1 MQHKNSSSAMS
12 ASSGEDHAPQLMS
25 PATDSPHKIS
35 ESRLQK
41 FTAHVSMDPQ
51 TKEMVS
57 WVRRK
62 IHLKG
67 FRTSEHWTDDHS
79 QMVSYF
85 LTSPEVQRLVGY
97 MDAND
102 NLVFITPY
110 ASFPVQPRQFV
121 YFIKKNVNPITPKT
135 IGSSIRFGLING
147 GSLESLHRAM
157 HGVFVPSVVNTKT
170 WPEGIKSEFIG
181 QLHRFMASL
190 TETTYHAQG
199 KTVLYL
205 PRETSELTDEA
216 AQNKDLV
223 QRLESTVIHW
233 TRQIKEVVQNQ
244 ESGAATA
251 STESSGPLE
260 EVEFWRRRV
269 IDLSGISEQLQREGV
284 NRIVHVLEVAD
295 SQYLRP
301 YKQLSQNIQE
311 GSEIAKDNLR
321 HLQMLKPICEKLS
334 EAAPAEIPS
343 LLPEILDYVRAIGS
357 ISEHYRSPSH
367 IKGLLRK
374 ISNQIIEQFRKH
386 IDLDEVFEGDV
397 LEVTKVLEESIHCG
411 AQWKTAYH
419 KQKQAIAR
427 AENCRCEPWDFDD
440 AEIFAQVDA
449 FVQRC
454 RDLIE
459 VCEGQIQFARKNLP
473 GGKQS
478 PLPSFGGSKG
488 LEIHASLKTIESEFG
503 KYLTSLSNVKGAILN
518 VKATQWHDVNNMF
531 KSGMRDLEV
540 MLQNVIQSAF
550 EGVSTVQNGVE
561 LLESFDQLAK
571 RSAIR
576 KAVEKKTADVYDM
589 FREQMLSLKSY
600 FEANHDSPAL
610 RPCEPEYAGAA
621 LWARSLQAKIEHDA
635 NLLEQCKFLVSS
647 KEQEEAER
655 VYNDHFNAYEEHIR
669 NKYAQWVQS
678 MSGLDQEILQQ
689 RLKVPLLLKV
699 RLDGS
704 EDEQKGNKS
713 SARRGHS
720 TGILECN
727 FDHEILRMFREA
739 HYWEKFHGKYLVP
752 FYAADLYNN
761 MSTSLLT
768 VRESVMGL
776 VREYNSIVQSLSHD
790 EQELFS
796 DVLRRLD
803 RKLGPG
809 LNNLTWGS
817 SAAQRDYFLREG
829 KKNCA
834 EVKAVVDTFHSDKRK
849 INRAIDTINRTSL
862 IDIEKNYVHEEGVF
876 EEKQSRHRARVRKVL
891 QNCYRQCL
899 DTLKRMYRFFENDPV
914 HVQKAWA
921 KYVQSVDHSLGK
933 ALRATSKHSLQELQ
947 RAICADFSKSDV
959 EQSPLFRLNLVLE
972 GGRVEYRPTIIALT
986 QMVNGVAKE
995 LITCVSVVKRCE
1007 DELPVYYN
1015 AETGTYNA
1023 TKSKITSAESRKSS
1037 IIQPVN
1043 TERTKTQQEDEQEN
1057 KEDEDEKEESK
1068 EVSQIEVGKESGLPS
1083 FYDQIVNDSDILKI
1097 LMDIMNGMSRSNTE
1111 LTEHRLKFED
1121 RKYKQ
1126 LWEKDKQQ
1134 TFNRFA
1140 KKNNS
1145 LSVYR
1150 TKIEQYINLA
1160 EEIKQNETP
1169 SCQIHFVLVDH
1180 SIIKSTL
1187 IDHCVEFQQGYCK
1200 LLHENAAKEL
1210 RTLQEYMSENEK
1222 MLKEYPK
1229 DLQQLSEQLNRLKQ
1243 VREEMPLMEA
1253 RFKPVQDMY
1262 NALEEYHVTVPETE
1276 LQGLQQL
1283 PGEWENFKGV
1293 LTEVDEQLKRAK
1305 TTMKRDLQDDMSS
1318 FNSRIQELKG
1328 EAEQALPFGSHYTP
1342 AEAKSILADW
1352 SVRVSQ
1358 LREREESLAPGLQ
1371 VFEIPYTTPQELLEI
1386 EGQIDKLEQIWDL
1399 MANWESSWEAWKKT
1413 PFSEIDPESLGQE
1426 AAKYKQKVGKLREVK
1441 HWPVWQQLEKRIK
1454 EFQSTMP
1461 LISDLG
1467 SSAMRPRHWNSLKR
1481 EIGTDF
1487 DETASDFTLET
1498 VFELG
1503 LHNYADFVGELS
1515 ANAFKE
1521 LSIEN
1526 SLKEIERIWHDMQI
1540 EMSVYKQQY
1549 YKISTTEDL
1558 FQTLEDHLVNLST
1571 MKASKYFSAF
1581 KESINYW
1588 EKTLSTISEV
1598 VDTQLAV
1605 QRQWMY
1611 LESIFVGAE
1620 DIRRQ
1625 MNKEARDFDEVNAR
1639 YTKLTAEMYND
1650 PNAVRACTKEGYLSQ
1665 LNSMN
1670 EKLEGI
1676 QKELNDYLEQKR
1688 KAFPRFYFVSDAD
1701 LLEILGQA
1709 RDPVLVQKHLS
1720 KCFMGIKSLAIDS
1733 SNRDSKSGPVAVAM
1747 NSPDG
1752 ESVPLESNVIL
1763 QGAVENWL
1771 NDLEYRMRISIRKSL
1786 GETLIA
1792 FRDAN
1797 KASNEKRQQALSNWI
1812 RDYPGQLLITTGM
1825 IMFNNS
1831 CERQLRNV
1839 ASGGSKALKKLVKN
1853 QHKYLTLLAAIVR
1866 QDLDSVMRKKMIALI
1881 TMELHSRD
1889 VMDRLRRA
1897 KCSSTDDFTW
1907 NSQLRLSWRR
1917 PDPNSSGSDAAL
1929 DPGDYQ
1935 YGMCEAHQTSSVL
1948 KFGYE
1953 YQGNNGRLVITPLTD
1968 RCILTLTTALYLNRG
1983 GAPAGPAGTGKTE
1996 TVKDLGKN
2004 LAKYV
2009 VVFNCS
2015 DGLDYMS
2022 VGRMFSGLVQSGGWG
2037 CFDEFNRIEIE
2048 VLSVVAQQVM
2058 SIMDA
2063 IAQRKDDFL
2072 FMGQLI
2078 SVRRECGIFITMNPG
2093 YAGRTELPDNL
2104 KSLFRPVAMMV
2115 PDMELIAEVMLQAE
2129 GFETSKVLAEKIVT
2143 LYRLMVQQLSK
2154 QDHYDFGL
2162 RSMRGVLL
2170 CAGGLKRSPELADT
2184 NEEYIILRAIRDMN
2198 VPKFIKDDKRLFMLL
2213 LGDLF
2218 PNLELPESD
2227 PGVLGE
2233 AVSTKM
2239 QEWGLQEHPAI
2250 HHKVMEVH
2258 DCKATRHC
2266 NMLVGR
2272 TLSGKSTVH
2281 RLLAGAKTLLADRGE
2296 EGYIRVRSEVI
2307 NPKSVSLNELY
2318 GAYDLQ
2324 TMEWTDGVLST
2335 VFRNFAKD
2343 ERNEEKWLILDGP
2356 VDTLWIESMNTVM
2369 DDNKTLT
2376 LINGDRIGMNDEMS
2390 LLFEVQDLAVASP
2403 ATVSRAGMIYVDH
2416 TDLGWRPMVKSW
2428 LDRHFPDSKQT
2439 EDKELYD
2446 ELFEKYLPTLLE
2458 FKKRN
2463 CSEIVS
2469 LTDENAALS
2478 LCRLLDAVG
2487 DEDAGNNLDRSSIG
2501 DSFPAYLEKWFVFC
2515 CTWAIGGAV
2524 TDASRRKFNDCL
2536 REIEPLFPAVG
2547 TSFDYFVDPSS
2558 REFKPWT
2565 DKLPSKWKP
2574 DDNTPYGSLMV
2585 PTVDTERN
2593 SFIISHLLQKGFNT
2607 LIAGDT
2613 GTGKTVLVQ
2622 GHLENMDQE
2631 RYSWL
2636 PVNMSA
2642 ATTSNSVQDII
2653 EGALEKRAKNK
2664 LGPTGGKHLVVFVDD
2679 LNMPKKDTYGSQP
2692 PLELLRQ
2699 WIDYGGWYDRSK
2711 QSWKYIQDVQLMA
2724 AMGPPG
2730 GGRTVIS
2737 ERLQSRFNIINF
2749 TFPAEK
2755 QVRSIFENILS
2766 HYYANFGDEMKQMV
2780 PGLVQAT
2787 VQLYNKVV
2795 ETFLP
2800 TPSKS
2805 HYLFNMRDISK
2816 IVQGLTLADPS
2827 IFDQPDKVLRLWS
2840 HESMRVLSDRFISF
2854 DDVNKFISLMDDQLT
2869 SVFEQYYNKLM
2880 EGRESADG
2888 GPVFTSFMSSGKYQE
2903 VVQLEELKKHC
2914 EDSLMEYND
2923 VPGAL
2928 PMELVLFRDALRH
2941 ICRIHRILSFPR
2953 GNALL
2958 IGMGGS
2964 GRQSLTKL
2972 AAFLCD
2978 QMSVF
2983 QIEITKHYKLQ
2994 DFREDMKS
3002 LYHRTGVDNKP
3013 TAFLFSD
3020 TQLKEE
3026 SFLEDINNILSSG
3039 EIPNLFEKDEKVN
3052 IIDDVRTDARAA
3064 GYEETSSDCWKF
3076 FINCVRSNLHV
3087 VLAMSPI
3094 GDGFRNR
3101 TRQYPSLVSCTTM
3114 DWFHEWPKEA
3124 LTEVAVK
3131 FIADIE
3137 FYTPPPESEDAEN
3150 HSKFDT
3156 VQEWEN
3162 AEQSMRSSIAE
3173 VFAFSHQRVREAS
3186 ERMLQELKR
3195 HNYVTPTNY
3204 LELVKGYRELL
3215 LEKRK
3220 ELSDSAEKLR
3230 NGLSKLDESRS
3241 QVEVLSKEL
3250 EEKQETV
3257 EEKTRQCDELLV
3269 TIVSE
3274 RRVADEQK
3282 EKVESEKERIA
3293 REEEICKSIAED
3305 ADKDLSA
3312 ALPALERAMAEVDKL
3327 DKSSISEVK
3336 AYTSPPAL
3344 VKLVMEAVM
3353 MLFGLPTDWGTAKK
3367 KLSEAD
3373 FLSQVKTFDKDNIKP
3388 SVMKKLSRYT
3398 KQGSFDPKEVR
3409 GQSTAAA
3416 TLCSWVLAIEE
3427 YAKVAATVEP
3437 KRERQRQAME
3447 ELSRKQADL
3456 AEAEKSLQEVQEKVD
3471 NLKKQHDESSA
3482 EKDALKEQADELATK
3497 LDRAEKLVSG
3507 LSGEKERW
3515 QENIVGYES
3524 QLKHLPGDVLVASA
3538 FLSYAGPFDTL
3549 YRERLVKSIQSRVKE
3564 LSIPF
3569 SPSFSFGS
3577 FLAKPTDVRSWNMQG
3592 LPADA
3597 FSTENGVIVTRG
3609 RRWPLMVDPQGQA
3622 NKWIKNMEGDS
3633 LKVTDLKS
3641 KDFLRLLEQSISYGL
3656 PYLLEDVEEE
3666 LDPSLEPV
3674 LAKAIVTRG
3683 ARKTIKV
3690 GDKEL
3695 DYSDDFRFYLTTK
3708 LSNPHYTPE
3717 VSTKAAIVNFAVK
3730 EEGLDAQMLSIVV
3743 QKEQPELEQQKDELV
3758 KSVAKGKNTLVELE
3772 DKILYLLSTV
3782 EGSLLDN
3789 GEIVETLQASKKTSE
3804 EVVEQLKIS
3813 EQTEKKIDEARA
3825 GYSVVSTRAALLYF
3839 VLNDLGGVDSM
3850 YQFSLDSYVQLFEQS
3865 IAQSR
3870 KKFEKEN
3877 YSMSFEPEE
3886 ENSEEQV
3893 KRRCDSINEYHTYA
3907 VYKWACLGL
3916 FENHKLLLSLQIC
3929 VRTLMKEG
3937 KIPRYEWDFFLKG
3950 GVVLDRSDQR
3960 EKPASWISHAMWDNI
3975 AELDKLPAFS
3985 GIASSLEQLSDE
3997 WHAWYMSATPEH
4009 RALPSEWET
4018 KLNDLQKLI
4027 ICRCLRQDRVIHA
4040 VTKFVSSQMGES
4052 FVDPPALNLRSVFE
4066 DSSPTIPL
4074 VFVLSPGVDPT
4085 KQVVSLHQHLVDE
4098 GIVDCGLQTCS
4109 LGQGQA
4115 PIATRYIQEAL
4126 EHGGWVL
4133 LQNCHLS
4140 ISWMPQLEKIIEDY
4154 CAAAEQQGGKAQ
4166 GQATAPHSQFRLW
4179 LTSNPHPKFPISILQ
4194 RGTKIT
4200 MQPPRG
4206 LKANLLRLYNL
4217 VDENEFQERCKA
4229 APGPSY
4235 QRLLFSLCWFHAI
4248 LLERRKFKSLGWN
4261 IPYAFNDSDFSICN
4275 DILGTY
4281 LTEYPKDIPW
4291 DAIKYLIAEANY
4303 GGRIT
4308 DDMDRR
4314 LCNVYVNKFFSPEVL
4329 KQKHYRL
4336 SSLED
4341 YYIPSDGDLDSYKDY
4356 IHKLPA
4362 SDPPEAFGQHPNA
4375 DIQSA
4380 IQDSDELLNTV
4391 LSLQPKTVSE
4401 GGESAESKVLAIAAD
4416 LEKNLP
4422 EQFDTEKISK
4432 DVPPDDSDP
4441 LRVVLFQELD
4451 RYNILL
4457 RTIKTSLVDL
4467 QKGIQGLVV
4476 ITSDLEQIFNALLD
4490 AKVPEAWSFCYP
4502 SLKPLGSWM
4511 QDLMSRCAQMR
4522 QWATRQI
4529 PPVLWLAGFTY
4540 PTALFTAL
4548 LQSSARK
4555 NGLPINVLDFEFP
4568 IVDKDADSITESPS
4582 EGAYIRGLFLEGAS
4596 WDYNNHCLADP
4607 VPMELYSQMPVIHFK
4622 PVEINKGDKSK
4633 KKQSREMYECPMYI
4647 YPIRTGTAERPS
4659 FMRLVDLPSGG
4670 VHPDFWV
4677 LRGTALLLSLSH

>member
-1 MQHKNSSSAMS
+1 
-12 ASSGEDHAPQLMS
+12 
-25 PATDSPHKIS
+25 
-35 ESRLQK
+35 
-41 FTAHVSMDPQ
+41 
-51 TKEMVS
+51 
-57 WVRRK
+57 
-62 IHLKG
+62 
-67 FRTSEHWTDDHS
+67 
-79 QMVSYF
+79 MVSYF
-85 LTSPEVQRLVGY
+85 LTAPEAQRLIGY
-97 MDAND
+97 MDSSD

-110 ASFPVQPRQFV
+110 MSFPVQPRQYV
-121 YFIKKNVNPITPKT
+121 YFLRNTSTPVTPQT
-135 IGSSIRFGLING
+135 IRSAIRFGLING
-147 GSLESLHRAM
+147 GSLESLHRLM
-157 HGVFVPSVVNTKT
+157 HGVFLPSVSNTTT
-170 WPEGIKSEFIG
+170 WPDGIKTEFIG
-181 QLHRFMASL
+181 QIHRFMASL
-190 TETTYHAQG
+190 TETTYQAKG

-205 PRETSELTDEA
+205 PRETQALNDSA

-223 QRLESTVIHW
+223 QHLESTVIHW

-251 STESSGPLE
+251 SLESSGPLE
-260 EVEFWRRRV
+260 EIEFWRQRV
-269 IDLSGISEQLQREGV
+269 VDLSGISEQLQREGV
-284 NRIVHVLEVAD
+284 KRIVHILELAD
-295 SQYLRP
+295 SQYLKP

-311 GSEIAKDNLR
+311 GSEIAKDNLL
-321 HLQMLKPICEKLS
+321 HLQILKPICQKLT
-334 EAAPAEIPS
+334 EAAPAEVPE
-343 LLPEILDYVRAIGS
+343 LLPEILDHVRGIAS
-357 ISEHYRSPSH
+357 VSQHYRSPSQ

-374 ISNQIIEQFRKH
+374 VSNQIIHQFRAH
-386 IDLDEVFEGDV
+386 ISLDDVFDGDV
-397 LEVTKVLEESIHCG
+397 LDVMKRLEESINCG
-411 AQWKTAYH
+411 AEWKAAYH
-419 KQKQAIAR
+419 RQKEAIAR
-427 AENCRCEPWDFDD
+427 AEKRKCELWDFDD

-454 RDLIE
+454 RDLME
-459 VCEGQIQFARKNLP
+459 VCEGQVQFARKNLP

-478 PLPSFGGSKG
+478 VLPAFGGSKG
-488 LEIHASLKTIESEFG
+488 QEIHGSMKTIEDEFK
-503 KYLTSLSNVKGAILN
+503 KYLSSLSQVKNSILN
-518 VKATQWHDVNNMF
+518 VKATQWHDLNNMF

-540 MLQNVIQSAF
+540 MMQNVIQNAF
-550 EGVSTVQNGVE
+550 DGISTVENAME
-561 LLESFDQLAK
+561 LLESFDQLSTRA
-571 RSAIR
+571 AIK
-576 KAVEKKTADVYDM
+576 KAVEKKTADVFDM
-589 FREQMLSLKSY
+589 WREQMLSLKSY
-600 FEANHDSPAL
+600 FEAHHDNPPL
-610 RPCEPEYAGAA
+610 QPHEPEYAGSA
-621 LWARSLQAKIEHDA
+621 LWTRGLQAKIEHEA
-635 NLLEQCKFLVSS
+635 QLLSQCKFLGAS
-647 KEQEEAER
+647 KEREEAER
-655 VYNDHFNAYEEHIR
+655 VYNEHHNAYEEHIR
-669 NKYAQWVQS
+669 SKYTQWIQS
-678 MSGLDQEILQQ
+678 MSHLDQDRIQE
-689 RLKVPLLLKV
+689 RLKIPLLMKV
-699 RLDGS
+699 KLNEGS
-704 EDEQKGNKS
+704 GGFRG
-713 SARRGHS
+713 SARKGHE
-720 TGILECN
+720 TGRLECN
-727 FDHEILRMFREA
+727 FDHMLLHMLREV
-739 HYWEKFHGKYLVP
+739 HYWGKFHGKYMVP
-752 FYAADLYNN
+752 FYAADLFNN
-761 MSTSLLT
+761 ASTSLLS
-768 VRESVMGL
+768 VRESVMHL
-776 VREYNSIVQSLSHD
+776 VMEYNSIVNSLSSD
-790 EQELFS
+790 ELHMFT
-796 DVLRRLD
+796 DVFRRLD

-809 LNNLTWGS
+809 LHNLTWAS
-817 SAAQRDYFLREG
+817 SPAQRDYFLREG
-829 KKNCA
+829 RKNCA
-834 EVKAVVDTFHSDKRK
+834 EVKAVVDTFHSDRRK
-849 INRAIDTINRTSL
+849 VNRAVDTISKTSL

-876 EEKQSRHRARVRKVL
+876 EEKQSRHRARVRKIL
-891 QNCYRQCL
+891 QNSYRQCL
-899 DTLKRMYRFFENDPV
+899 DTLKRMYRFFENDPI

-921 KYVQSVDHSLGK
+921 KYVRSVDHALGR
-933 ALRATSKHSLQELQ
+933 ALRSTAKHSLQELQ
-947 RAICADFSKSDV
+947 RAICSGSSQSEV

-972 GGRVEYRPTIIALT
+972 GGRVEYRPTIIGLT
-986 QMVNGVAKE
+986 QMVNAVAKE
-995 LITCVSVVKRCE
+995 LITCVKVVKRCE
-1007 DELPVYYN
+1007 DELPSYYN
-1015 AETGTYNA
+1015 SEHGSYNASHAKLQDTEVPTSQHVETGYDDQKQEDRESLSLNA
-1023 TKSKITSAESRKSS
+1023 QCEKGEESRM
-1037 IIQPVN
+1037 V
-1043 TERTKTQQEDEQEN
+1043 
-1057 KEDEDEKEESK
+1057 
-1068 EVSQIEVGKESGLPS
+1068 S
-1083 FYDQIVNDSDILKI
+1083 FYDQIVNDSEILKI
-1097 LMDIMNGMSRSNTE
+1097 LTNIMNGMSRSNTE
-1111 LTEHRLKFED
+1111 LTEHRMKFED

-1150 TKIEQYINLA
+1150 TKIEQYMELA
-1160 EEIKQNETP
+1160 DEIKQNETP
-1169 SCQIHFVLVDH
+1169 SAQIHFVLVDH

-1187 IDHCVEFQQGYCK
+1187 IDHCVQFQQGYCN
-1200 LLHENAAKEL
+1200 LLHDNARKEL
-1210 RTLQEYMSENEK
+1210 HTLQYYMSENRE
-1222 MLKEYPK
+1222 MLQEYPK
-1229 DLQQLSEQLNRLKQ
+1229 DLQQLKEKLNRLKE
-1243 VREEMPLMEA
+1243 VREDMQLMEA

-1262 NALEEYHVTVPETE
+1262 NALEEYHVTVPDEE

-1283 PGEWENFKGV
+1283 PAEWENFKNT
-1293 LTEVDEQLKRAK
+1293 LSEVDDQLKRAK
-1305 TTMKRDLQDDMSS
+1305 TSMKKDLQDDMSA
-1318 FNSRIQELKG
+1318 FNAHVQDLKS
-1328 EAEQALPFGSHYTP
+1328 EAEGKLPFDGRFSVE
-1342 AEAKSILADW
+1342 EAKCVLSEW
-1352 SVRVSQ
+1352 NVRVSQ
-1358 LREREESLAPGLQ
+1358 LREREKTLAPGLQ
-1371 VFEIPYTTPQELLEI
+1371 VFEIPYTTPQELLDV
-1386 EGQIDKLEQIWDL
+1386 EGQVDKLEKIWDL
-1399 MANWESSWEAWKKT
+1399 MDSWEKSWESWKQT
-1413 PFSEIDPESLGQE
+1413 PFADIDAESLEQE
-1426 AAKYKQKVGKLREVK
+1426 AAKYKQKVGKLREIK
-1441 HWPVWQQLEKRIK
+1441 HWPVWQLLEKRIK

-1461 LISDLG
+1461 LINDLG
-1467 SSAMRPRHWNSLKR
+1467 SSAMRARHWNSLKK
-1481 EIGTDF
+1481 ELGKEF
-1487 DETASDFTLET
+1487 DETSSEFTLET
-1498 VFELG
+1498 VFSLG
-1503 LHNYADFVGELS
+1503 LHNYSDFIGELS

-1521 LSIEN
+1521 LSIEK
-1526 SLKEIERIWHDMQI
+1526 SLKEIETIWQDMKI
-1540 EMSVYKQQY
+1540 EMSRYKQQY
-1549 YKISTTEDL
+1549 YKITTTEEL

-1571 MKASKYFSAF
+1571 MKASKFFSSF

-1588 EKTLSTISEV
+1588 EQALSAVSEV
-1598 VDTQLAV
+1598 IDTQLMV

-1611 LESIFVGAE
+1611 LESIFVGSE

-1625 MNKEARDFDEVNAR
+1625 MNKEARDFDEVNEK
-1639 YTKLTAEMYND
+1639 YGKMTEEMYNN
-1650 PNAVRACTKEGYLSQ
+1650 PYAIHICTKPGYLAE

-1688 KAFPRFYFVSDAD
+1688 GSFPRFYFVSDAD

-1709 RDPVLVQKHLS
+1709 RDPILVQKHLS
-1720 KCFMGIKSLAIDS
+1720 KCFMGIKSLSLDTT
-1733 SNRDSKSGPVAVAM
+1733 NRDPKAAPSAVGM
-1747 NSPDG
+1747 VSPDG
-1752 ESVPLESNVIL
+1752 ETVPLESNVVL
-1763 QGAVENWL
+1763 QGSVESWL
-1771 NDLEYRMRISIRKSL
+1771 NDLEYRMRVSIRKCL
-1786 GETLIA
+1786 GETLLA
-1792 FRDAN
+1792 FREVN
-1797 KASNEKRQQALSNWI
+1797 KVASEKRQQALSNWV
-1812 RDYPGQLLITTGM
+1812 RDYPGQLMITCGM
-1825 IMFNNS
+1825 IMFSNS
-1831 CERQLRNV
+1831 CEKQLRNV
-1839 ASGGSKALKKLVKN
+1839 ASGGSKALKKLVRG
-1853 QHKYLTLLAAIVR
+1853 QHKFLTTLAAIVR
-1866 QDLDSVMRKKMIALI
+1866 QDLDSIMRKKMVALI

-1889 VMDRLRRA
+1889 VMERLRRA
-1897 KCSSTDDFTW
+1897 KCQSVDDFIW

-1917 PDPNSSGSDAAL
+1917 PDPNSSNEDDSL
-1929 DPGDYQ
+1929 DPADYQ
-1935 YGMCEAHQTSSVL
+1935 YGMCEARQTSSTL

-2015 DGLDYMS
+2015 DGLDYLS

-2063 IAQRKDDFL
+2063 IAQHKPSFL
-2072 FMGQLI
+2072 FMGQMI
-2078 SVRRECGIFITMNPG
+2078 PVRRECGIFITMNPG

-2129 GFETSKVLAEKIVT
+2129 GFETSKLLSEKIVT

-2170 CAGGLKRSPELADT
+2170 CAGGLKRSPDLLDA
-2184 NEEYIILRAIRDMN
+2184 NEEFIVLRAIRDMN
-2198 VPKFIKDDKRLFMLL
+2198 VPKFIKEDKRLFMLL

-2218 PNLELPESD
+2218 PELELPEATEG
-2227 PGVLGE
+2227 PLTE
-2233 AVSTKM
+2233 ALNTKM
-2239 QEWGLQEHPAI
+2239 DEWGLERHPRLLQ
-2250 HHKVMEVH
+2250 KCLEVH

-2272 TLSGKSTVH
+2272 TLSGKSTAYK
-2281 RLLAGAKTLLADRGE
+2281 LLAAAKSSLADREE
-2296 EGYIRVRSEVI
+2296 EGYLRVRSEVI

-2343 ERNEEKWLILDGP
+2343 ERKEEKWLILDGP

-2403 ATVSRAGMIYVDH
+2403 ATVSRAGMIYLDQSE
-2416 TDLGWRPMVKSW
+2416 LGWRPMVQAW
-2428 LDRHFPDSKQT
+2428 LKKHFAEAKNK
-2439 EDKELYD
+2439 EDQSIYND
-2446 ELFEKYLPTLLE
+2446 LFEKYVPKLLE
-2458 FKKRN
+2458 FKHKS
-2463 CSEIVS
+2463 CEELVS
-2469 LTDENAALS
+2469 LPDENSVMS
-2478 LCRLLDAVG
+2478 LCRLLDSVS
-2487 DEDAGNNLDRSSIG
+2487 DENAGNMISRGSVG
-2501 DSFPAYLEKWFVFC
+2501 DSFPNYLEKWFYFC
-2515 CTWAIGGAV
+2515 AVWSIGGAV
-2524 TDASRRKFNDCL
+2524 TESSRRKFNDCL
-2536 REIEPLFPAVG
+2536 REIEPLCPTLG
-2547 TSFDYFVDPSS
+2547 TAYDYFVDPSG

-2565 DKLPSKWKP
+2565 DRLPSKWVP
-2574 DDNTPYGSLMV
+2574 PDNTPFSNIIV

-2593 SFIISHLLQKGFNT
+2593 TFVVSHLLKKGFHT
-2607 LIAGDT
+2607 LVAGET
-2613 GTGKTVLVQ
+2613 GTGKSVLVQ
-2622 GHLENMDQE
+2622 RYLETLDEE
-2631 RYSWL
+2631 RYCWL

-2653 EGALEKRAKNK
+2653 EGSLEKRAKNK
-2664 LGPTGGKHLVVFVDD
+2664 LGPNAGKRLVVFVDD
-2679 LNMPKKDTYGSQP
+2679 FNMPKKDTYGSQP

-2699 WIDYGGWYDRSK
+2699 WIDYSGWYDRLK
-2711 QSWKYIQDVQLMA
+2711 QSWKYILDIQLVG

-2737 ERLQSRFNIINF
+2737 ERLQSRFNVINF

-2755 QVRSIFENILS
+2755 QVRLIFESILS
-2766 HYYANFGDEMKQMV
+2766 NYYANFGDELKQLV
-2780 PGLVQAT
+2780 SGLVQAT
-2787 VQLYNKVV
+2787 VQLYEKV
-2795 ETFLP
+2795 TQSFLP

-2816 IVQGLTLADPS
+2816 IIQGMTLADPVEH
-2827 IFDQPDKVLRLWS
+2827 DQPDKLLRLWS
-2840 HESMRVLSDRFISF
+2840 HESMRVLSDRFINFS
-2854 DDVNKFISLMDDQLT
+2854 DLNSFISLLDDQLVN
-2869 SVFEQYYNKLM
+2869 VFEQYYNKLM
-2880 EGRESADG
+2880 DGRESPDA
-2888 GPVFTSFMSSGKYQE
+2888 GPVFTSFMATDKYQE
-2903 VVQLEELKKHC
+2903 VTDMDTLKRYCEEM
-2914 EDSLMEYND
+2914 LMEYND
-2923 VPGAL
+2923 VPGTL

-2941 ICRIHRILSFPR
+2941 ICRIHRIINFPR

-3002 LYHRTGVDNKP
+3002 LYHRAGVENKP
-3013 TAFLFSD
+3013 TLFLFSD

-3052 IIDDVRTDARAA
+3052 IIDEVRTDARAA
-3064 GYEETSSDCWKF
+3064 GFEETSVDCWRF
-3076 FINCVRSNLHV
+3076 FVHRVRSNLHV

-3094 GDGFRNR
+3094 GDEFRNR

-3114 DWFHEWPKEA
+3114 DWFHEWPREA
-3124 LTEVAVK
+3124 LTEVAIK
-3131 FIADIE
+3131 FIDDIN
-3137 FYTPPPESEDAEN
+3137 FYTPPDEEENSEQNKQSQFE
-3150 HSKFDT
+3150 T
-3156 VQEWEN
+3156 RQEWEA
-3162 AEQSMRSSIAE
+3162 AESRMRVNIAD

-3186 ERMLQELKR
+3186 DRMLQELKR

-3220 ELSDSAEKLR
+3220 EQSDAADKLR
-3230 NGLSKLDESRS
+3230 NGLSKLDESRK

-3293 REEEICKSIAED
+3293 KEEEICKNIAED
-3305 ADKDLSA
+3305 ADKDLAA
-3312 ALPALERAMAEVDKL
+3312 ALPALERAMTEVDKL

-3344 VKLVMEAVM
+3344 VKLVLEAVM
-3353 MLFGLPTDWGTAKK
+3353 MLFGLPTDWSTAKK

-3373 FLSQVKTFDKDNIKP
+3373 FLSQVKTYDKDNIKP

-3398 KQGSFDPKEVR
+3398 KQSSFEPKEVQS
-3409 GQSTAAA
+3409 QSTAAA

-3427 YAKVAATVEP
+3427 YAKVSAQVEP
-3437 KRERQRQAME
+3437 KRERQRQALA
-3447 ELSRKQADL
+3447 ELERKQADL
-3456 AEAEKSLQEVQEKVD
+3456 ADAENTLKEVQEKVD
-3471 NLKKQHDESSA
+3471 NLKKQHDDSSA
-3482 EKDALKEQADELATK
+3482 EKDALKQQAEELSLK

-3515 QENIVGYES
+3515 QENITGYES

-3538 FLSYAGPFDTL
+3538 FLSYAGPFDTV
-3549 YRERLVKSIQSRVKE
+3549 YRERLVSSIQSQVKE

-3569 SPSFSFGS
+3569 SPDFSFGN

-3592 LPADA
+3592 LPADS

-3622 NKWIKNMEGDS
+3622 NKWIKNMEGNS

-3656 PYLLEDVEEE
+3656 PYLLEDVEED
-3666 LDPSLEPV
+3666 LDPALEPV
-3674 LAKAIVTRG
+3674 LAKAIMTRG
-3683 ARKTIKV
+3683 ARKTIKL

-3789 GEIVETLQASKKTSE
+3789 GEIVDTLQASKKTSE
-3804 EVVEQLKIS
+3804 EVIEQLKIS
-3813 EQTEKKIDEARA
+3813 EETEKKIDEARA
-3825 GYSVVSTRAALLYF
+3825 GYSRVSTRAALLYF

-3850 YQFSLDSYVQLFEQS
+3850 YQFSLESYIQLFEQS
-3865 IAQSR
+3865 ITQSR
-3870 KKFEKEN
+3870 QKFQKDS
-3877 YSMSFEPEE
+3877 YSMALDDDDSDKEQ
-3886 ENSEEQV
+3886 QV
-3893 KRRCDSINEYHTYA
+3893 KLRCSTINEFHTYA

-3929 VRTLMKEG
+3929 VRTLMREG

-3950 GVVLDRSDQR
+3950 GVVLDRSDQK
-3960 EKPASWISHAMWDNI
+3960 EKPAEWISDSIWDNI

-3985 GIASSLEQLSDE
+3985 GIASSLSDHSSE
-3997 WHAWYMSATPEH
+3997 WHAWYMSAIPE
-4009 RALPSEWET
+4009 RTQLPAEWET
-4018 KLNDLQKLI
+4018 KLNELHKLI
-4027 ICRCLRQDRVIHA
+4027 ICRSIRQDRVIHA
-4040 VTKFVSSQMGES
+4040 VTKFVESQMGRS
-4052 FVDPPALNLRSVFE
+4052 FVDPPALDLRSVFD

-4098 GIVDCGLQTCS
+4098 GVVDGGLQTCS

-4115 PIATRYIQEAL
+4115 PVATRYIREGL
-4126 EHGGWVL
+4126 ENGGWVL

-4140 ISWMPQLEKIIEDY
+4140 ISWMPELEKIIEDY
-4154 CAAAEQQGGKAQ
+4154 CAAAEQGSKSKSG
-4166 GQATAPHSQFRLW
+4166 ATPPHPQFRLW
-4179 LTSNPHPKFPISILQ
+4179 LTSSPHPKFPISILQ

-4200 MQPPRG
+4200 MQPPKG
-4206 LKANLLRLYNL
+4206 LKSNMLRLYNL
-4217 VDENEFQERCKA
+4217 VDEQEFQERCQA
-4229 APGPSY
+4229 APGSSY
-4235 QRLLFSLCWFHAI
+4235 QRLLFCLCWFHSI

-4275 DILGTY
+4275 DILATY
-4281 LTEYPKDIPW
+4281 LTEYDNEIPW
-4291 DAIKYLIAEANY
+4291 DAIRYLIAEANY

-4314 LCNVYVNKFFSPEVL
+4314 LCNVYVNKFFCPEAL
-4329 KQKHYRL
+4329 KQKNYLL
-4336 SSLED
+4336 SSLMD
-4341 YYIPSDGDLDSYKDY
+4341 YYIPEDGSLNSYKDY
-4356 IHKLPA
+4356 IKSLPS

-4380 IQDSDELLNTV
+4380 IQDSTELLNTV

-4401 GGESAESKVLAIAAD
+4401 EGETSEDKVLRVAAD

-4422 EQFDTEKISK
+4422 EKFDVEEISK
-4432 DVPPDDSDP
+4432 GVSADDTDP
-4441 LRVVLFQELD
+4441 LKVVLFQELD
-4451 RYNILL
+4451 RYNLL
-4457 RTIKTSLVDL
+4457 LGIIKSTLVDL

-4476 ITSDLEQIFNALLD
+4476 ITADLEQVFNSLFD

-4511 QDLMSRCAQMR
+4511 QDLIARCAQMKEWAHR
-4522 QWATRQI
+4522 QM
-4529 PPVLWLAGFTY
+4529 PPVLWLSGFTY

-4548 LQSSARK
+4548 LQFSARK
-4555 NGLPINVLDFEFP
+4555 NGVPINVLDFEFP
-4568 IVDKDADSITESPS
+4568 VVSSEASSIQEPPA
-4582 EGAYIRGLFLEGAS
+4582 EGAYIQGLFLEGAS
-4596 WDYNNHCLADP
+4596 WDFEHHCLTDP
-4607 VPMELYSQMPVIHFK
+4607 RPMELYSQMPVIHFK
-4622 PVEINKGDKSK
+4622 PVEISKSDKSSK
-4633 KKQSREMYECPMYI
+4633 KKQSKDMYECPLYI
-4647 YPIRTGTAERPS
+4647 YPIRTGTSERPS

-4670 VHPDFWV
+4670 VTPDFWV
-4677 LRGTALLLSLSH
+4677 LRGAALLLSLSH